1 MIRIGFFTAL
11 RLGDI
16 ARLQWPQVDF
26 QRGEIRL
33 TTAKTDRRMV
43 IPISNAL
50 QRHLLD
56 YAGNPR
62 RLSGPVHPNAFAAVS
77 EQDGRTG
84 TLSNQFRAL
93 LVVAG
98 LRTNQPH
105 RSRGIGRSNR
115 RTASELT
122 FHSLRHTHV
131 SLLKDAGIPDAV
143 TMAIAG
149 HESVAMT
156 RDIRT
161 SGPTRCAKPRRPCR
175 KFSRPTLALHCKRR
189 DRRRFG

>member
-16 ARLQWPQVDF
+16 ARLQWPQGDF
-26 QRGEIRL
+26 HRGEIRL
-33 TTAKTDRRMV
+33 TTAKTSRRMV
-43 IPISNAL
+43 IPVSSAL
-50 QRHLLD
+50 HRHLLD

-62 RLSGPVHPNAFAAVS
+62 RLSGPVHPNACEIVS

-93 LVVAG
+93 LVDAG
-98 LRTNQPH
+98 LRANEPH

-115 RTASELT
+115 RAASELT

-131 SLLKDAGIPDAV
+131 SLLKDAGIPDSV
-143 TMAIAG
+143 TMALAG
-149 HESVAMT
+149 HESVAMSARYRHVGVDAMRQAT
-156 RDIRT
+156 E
-161 SGPTRCAKPRRPCR
+161 
-175 KFSRPTLALHCKRR
+175 TLPEI
-189 DRRRFG
+189 

>member
-16 ARLQWPQVDF
+16 ASLQWPQVDF

-43 IPISNAL
+43 IPISDTL

-62 RLSGPVHPNAFAAVS
+62 RLSGPVHPNAFAIVS

-93 LVVAG
+93 LVAAG
-98 LRTNQPH
+98 LRANGPH
-105 RSRGIGRSNR
+105 RSRGIGRNNR
-115 RTASELT
+115 RAASELT
-122 FHSLRHTHV
+122 FHSLRHTQ
-131 SLLKDAGIPDAV
+131 
-143 TMAIAG
+143 
-149 HESVAMT
+149 
-156 RDIRT
+156 
-161 SGPTRCAKPRRPCR
+161 
-175 KFSRPTLALHCKRR
+175 
-189 DRRRFG
+189 